1 MRRVLGRCPGAFIYL
16 KHQKISRCLT
26 MRRSAVRKD
35 AKEESDDPDD
45 NDDDDYSEDKESEDQ
60 YRFIS
65 DESFEYLK
73 K

>member
-1 MRRVLGRCPGAFIYL
+1 
-16 KHQKISRCLT
+16 

-45 NDDDDYSEDKESEDQ
+45 NDDDDDSEDNESVDQ

-65 DESFEYLK
+65 DESFDYLRK
-73 K
+73 LKESFSCDFSLDGL